1 MFSLRIRPAI
11 LAALLAVMLAACA
24 SSPPGDT
31 EQVVLPAI
39 TAFSKAQPGEG
50 LPGGWRVWTFSRLKK
65 NTDYGMVSHRGR
77 NVMRAR
83 AHGSASGLTHDVDV
97 DLKAYP
103 VLRWRWLVE
112 ELIPGADNTQ
122 AHSEDSP
129 VRIVL
134 AFSGDK
140 SKWDFGERILATQLR
155 MLAGFEMPY
164 ATLSYIWENRAPKGS
179 LIHSNH
185 TSRSKMIVAE
195 SGKEKLGQWWLESR
209 NVYEDYKR
217 AFGEEPGRV
226 YAIAIMTDTDNTGA
240 ITHAYYGD
248 IVFERAPES
257 KIGNSGTGK

>member
-1 MFSLRIRPAI
+1 MPRSPIT
-11 LAALLAVMLAACA
+11 ALLAIFCAMLSACSIA
-24 SSPPGDT
+24 PVEDNARIT
-31 EQVVLPAI
+31 LPAI
-39 TAFSKAQPGEG
+39 TAFSNAKPGDE
-50 LPGGWRVWTFSRLKK
+50 LPGGWRAWSFSRLKK
-65 NTDYGMVSHRGR
+65 PTEYRMVSLRGR
-77 NVMRAR
+77 NVMRAH

-97 DLKAYP
+97 DLKSFP

-122 AHSEDSP
+122 AHAEDSP

-164 ATLSYIWENRAPKGS
+164 ATLTYIWENNAPKGT
-179 LIHSNH
+179 LIHSRH
-185 TSRSKMIVAE
+185 TGRSKMIVAE
-195 SGKEKLGQWWLESR
+195 SGKEKLGQWWEESR

-217 AFGEEPGRV
+217 AFGEEPGRL

-240 ITHAYYGD
+240 TSHAYYGD
-248 IVFERAPES
+248 IVFEKSPTS
-257 KIGNSGTGK
+257 GDVNSGNGK

>member
-1 MFSLRIRPAI
+1 
-11 LAALLAVMLAACA
+11 MLAACA
-24 SSPPGDT
+24 SSPPGET

-39 TAFSKAQPGEG
+39 TAFSKAQPGEE

-65 NTDYGMVSHRGR
+65 NTEYGMVSHRGR

-217 AFGEEPGRV
+217 AFGEEPGQV